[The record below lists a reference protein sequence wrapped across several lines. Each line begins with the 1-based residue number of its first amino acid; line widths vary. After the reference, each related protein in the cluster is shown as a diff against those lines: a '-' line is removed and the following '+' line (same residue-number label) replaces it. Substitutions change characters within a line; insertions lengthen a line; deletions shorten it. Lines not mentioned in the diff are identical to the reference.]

1 MDKVQELRL
10 RELKESIYLKLIRI
24 STKSAEKKRV
34 KKASKV

>member
-24 STKSAEKKRV
+24 HVKSSENKRIR
-34 KKASKV
+34 KLNKV

>member
-1 MDKVQELRL
+1 MIMDKS
-10 RELKESIYLKLIRI
+10 LKQIKEEIYLKLIRI